1 MEQNEQLS
9 RAEHLER
16 RRGYVG
22 ASDAA
27 AAIGLSPYRSPFDL
41 YQDKLGVLPDQPS
54 EAMIRGQILEPLVM
68 RLYERAVGYDL
79 EPGGWLVSK
88 EHDFMAASPD
98 GIDTHENSPVQGKA
112 LSSWNRYEW
121 GEPDSKIVPRHYY
134 IQTQHEMSVLGV
146 KRNRLAVLFADTET
160 FRALVHMVKVGLDI
174 NVICDFVESQSA
186 DAKSPVEFSIFPVDR
201 DDSVI
206 ADIVEGERI
215 FWFEHVKKQNPPA
228 DEKIPE
234 TSKEIIEADDE
245 ERAAMEA
252 FKLAGQDV
260 KNAKQRYNEAGLPL
274 KKIIGEKSGIYDPDL
289 GKVTYMSGKPK
300 EDVNYPAILVAFE
313 KKHPEAH
320 RKAVE
325 KHRTIVNEDGLLAEF
340 KLLDPDGYDAAV
352 KENTHTVVKA
362 RSLHPYWKKAPKGGK

>member
-1 MEQNEQLS
+1 MTDSEQLS
-9 RAEHLER
+9 RAEHMER

-54 EAMIRGQILEPLVM
+54 EPMIRGQILEPLVM
-68 RLYERAVGYDL
+68 RLYERAVGYEL

-112 LSSWNRYEW
+112 ISSWNRYEW
-121 GEPDSKIVPRHYY
+121 GDPDSKVVPRHYF

-146 KRNRLAVLFADTET
+146 KRNRLAVLFADQET
-160 FRALVHMVKVGLDI
+160 FRALVHMVKVGLDL
-174 NVICDFVESQSA
+174 NVICEFVEAQSE
-186 DAKSPVEFSIFPVDR
+186 DPKSPVEFSRFPVDR

-215 FWFEHVKKQNPPA
+215 FWFEHLKKKNPPP

-234 TSKEIIEADDE
+234 TSKEIIEANDE
-245 ERAAMEA
+245 EREAMQA
-252 FKLAGQDV
+252 FKDAGKEV
-260 KNAKQRYNEAGLPL
+260 KDAKQRYKEAGLPL
-274 KKIIGEKSGIYDPDL
+274 KKIIGEKSGISDPDL
-289 GKVTYMSGKPK
+289 GKVTYMSGTPTP
-300 EDVNYPAILVAFE
+300 DVDEAAILVAFE
-313 KKHPEAH
+313 KKHPEQHAA
-320 RKAVE
+320 AVE
-325 KHRTIVNEDGLLAEF
+325 RHRTIVNEEGLLAEF
-340 KLLDPDGYDAAV
+340 KILDPDGYAEAL
-352 KENTHTVVKA
+352 KENTHTVAKA
-362 RSLHPYWKKAPKGGK
+362 RSLHPYWKKAPKKK